1 MLGRALHL
9 MHSAGLRFDAL
20 EFELSS
26 QFNPAPLTAGWD
38 AWAELFKP
46 GHQFGRVGP
55 DHPPYSYGFRFWGLR
70 PDKFR
75 CQRGNTTW
83 IACQNTVWVY
93 RVDDPVV
100 DAYYNPERSTI
111 YWLDAP
117 VREVLDPACLL
128 PDLEILSVTEG
139 QEALWIR
146 AVARSLGDI
155 GPDDYALLMPG
166 ASEYRLA
173 IHPSRGVILS
183 AVSLWQ
189 DQVMASYQVSGLRFD
204 AHIPREIFVPPAGK
218 PVREQPPLH

>member
-9 MHSAGLRFDAL
+9 MHSACLRFSPL
-20 EFELSS
+20 ELELSS

-46 GHQFGRVGP
+46 GHQIGRVGH
-55 DHPPYSYGFRFWGLR
+55 DHPPYSGQFRFWGAR

-75 CQRGNTTW
+75 YQRENTTW
-83 IACQNTVWVY
+83 IARQNTVWVY
-93 RVDDPVV
+93 GADDPVV
-100 DAYYNPERSTI
+100 DAYYNQERSTI

-128 PDLEILSVTEG
+128 PDLEILSVTES
-139 QEALWIR
+139 QDALLIR
-146 AVARSLGDI
+146 AVARSLKDI

-173 IHPSRGVILS
+173 IHPSRGVVLS

-189 DQVMASYQVSGLRFD
+189 GEVMASYQVSGLRFD
-204 AHIPREIFVPPAGK
+204 AHIPEETFAPPAGK
-218 PVREQPPLH
+218 PVREQPLLH